1 MRWKVIV
8 KSEIHINSAK
18 PNQKKHTYR
27 GEVNDSFLIK
37 SRHEN
42 PPPGSNQAP
51 AEGQP
56 LRR

>member
-27 GEVNDSFLIK
+27 GGGGERK
-37 SRHEN
+37 SMIV
-42 PPPGSNQAP
+42 S
-51 AEGQP
+51 
-56 LRR
+56 